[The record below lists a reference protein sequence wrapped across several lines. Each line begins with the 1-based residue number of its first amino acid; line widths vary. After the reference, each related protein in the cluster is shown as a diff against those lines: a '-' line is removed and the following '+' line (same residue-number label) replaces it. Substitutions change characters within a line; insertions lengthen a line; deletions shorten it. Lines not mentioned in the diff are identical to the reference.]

1 MEWQHIVIQQ
11 VCSGDWRLG
20 FIEFRLSR
28 FGLGVDVESTL
39 RAKVSV
45 KLRVDLAPGLV
56 IQFLLLQYLNAA
68 IFHGTKVAVKCVMR
82 QANDLA
88 GL

>member
-1 MEWQHIVIQQ
+1 
-11 VCSGDWRLG
+11 
-20 FIEFRLSR
+20 
-28 FGLGVDVESTL
+28 L

-45 KLRVDLAPGLV
+45 KLRVDLARGLV